1 MIGMKTSTNESD
13 LSDLSST
20 RAKPRQKENGQCRIF
35 SLRARCQEKN
45 SLMVV
50 MVVKI
55 VVVLAMGL
63 RLVLILVLSAMT
75 KLSLPYH

>member
-1 MIGMKTSTNESD
+1 
-13 LSDLSST
+13 
-20 RAKPRQKENGQCRIF
+20 
-35 SLRARCQEKN
+35 
-45 SLMVV
+45 MVV

-75 KLSLPYH
+75 KLSLPYQRTISQSSLNDISAIS

>member
-20 RAKPRQKENGQCRIF
+20 RAKPRQKNAESFRY
-35 SLRARCQEKN
+35 APCQEKN
-45 SLMVV
+45 SFMLV

-55 VVVLAMGL
+55 IVVLAMGL